1 MAKQIARL
9 LRTDVMADIDV
20 PAIAQFLQSQGRRGD
35 SVLAHINPKEAALL
49 KKMGGAE
56 TVNPV
61 TGLPEYFQIT
71 DYGSG
76 YGSDYD
82 SQPSLRYRPPAQT
95 TNILDQADFNIESY
109 RSPYTLNEYAQPIN
123 LTPPDI
129 DPVEYNLNRAA
140 QQQYAG
146 SAFPYDLTGKEG
158 YQEIPENLGIS
169 DWSQYKPE
177 FPAGMS
183 ARMSLPS
190 VSGAAMPTPY
200 DISPNTRVGLQFGG
214 ATGLQ
219 APDIGGAALAP
230 ELTVPERVS
239 AAQLGP
245 ASMAARQAAD
255 RELARETT
263 APGVLDRASA
273 ATGLS
278 KEALARLGLAGL
290 GTIQGI
296 YASRQAAEQGREAR
310 RETEALARPYQQ
322 RGQELIQQ
330 AQRGELT
337 PQGQQSL
344 QALRARLA
352 QGAEARGGVG
362 AAQAAA
368 QIEAYRQNL
377 LQNQFD
383 YGQKISN
390 IGDQLMLGAIRTGLE
405 ADRYASNLSNTYF
418 TNMARIAAGVPT
430 GTQGA

>member
-61 TGLPEYFQIT
+61 TGLPEYFQIEGDYAFGA
-71 DYGSG
+71 DYG
-76 YGSDYD
+76 GSRRRSQQVADVGFGDSVDLGQFELPEFDY
-82 SQPSLRYRPPAQT
+82 SYEVPAGGG
-95 TNILDQADFNIESY
+95 IDFNVPMDASMPMQPPITTSY
-109 RSPYTLNEYAQPIN
+109 GGEIPGIN
-123 LTPPDI
+123 LPT
-129 DPVEYNLNRAA
+129 
-140 QQQYAG
+140 AG
-146 SAFPYDLTGKEG
+146 G
-158 YQEIPENLGIS
+158 Q
-169 DWSQYKPE
+169 
-177 FPAGMS
+177 
-183 ARMSLPS
+183 
-190 VSGAAMPTPY
+190 
-200 DISPNTRVGLQFGG
+200 VGLRRGG
-214 ATGLQ
+214 VTGLQ
-219 APDIGGAALAP
+219 APDIGGRALTP

-239 AAQLGP
+239 AAQLGAP
-245 ASMAARQAAD
+245 SMAAREAAD
-255 RELARETT
+255 RELAREGA
-263 APGVLDRASA
+263 APGMMDRASRT
-273 ATGLS
+273 TGLS
-278 KEALARLGLAGL
+278 KEALARLGLAGIGAL
-290 GTIQGI
+290 QGA
-296 YASRQAAEQGREAR
+296 YAARQAAEQGREAR

>member
-9 LRTDVMADIDV
+9 LRTNAMADIDV

-35 SVLAHINPKEAALL
+35 SVLAHINPQEAALL

-61 TGLPEYFQIT
+61 TGLPEYFKIT

-82 SQPSLRYRPPAQT
+82 SQPSLRYRMPAQA
-95 TNILDQADFNIESY
+95 TNVLESAEFDWE
-109 RSPYTLNEYAQPIN
+109 RGKSPYTVNEYAPPVN

-129 DPVEYNLNRAA
+129 DPTEYYLNRAA

-183 ARMSLPS
+183 ARYNLDPNEFDAIKAIQMETLPS
-190 VSGAAMPTPY
+190 
-200 DISPNTRVGLQFGG
+200 L
-214 ATGLQ
+214 ATDVIR
-219 APDIGGAALAP
+219 PD
-230 ELTVPERVS
+230 LTVPTRTAPPVPQVDEKGMIGRGIDALEKS
-239 AAQLGP
+239 TGLK
-245 ASMAARQAAD
+245 
-255 RELARETT
+255 RET
-263 APGVLDRASA
+263 
-273 ATGLS
+273 
-278 KEALARLGLAGL
+278 LARLGLAGL
-290 GTIQGI
+290 GTLQGVM
-296 YASRQAAEQGREAR
+296 AARDAAAQGQAAR
-310 RETEALARPYQQ
+310 RETEAIAQPYVQ
-322 RGQELIQQ
+322 RGRELTEQ
-330 AQRGELT
+330 AARGELT
-337 PQGQQSL
+337 AQGQQSL

-368 QIEAYRQNL
+368 QVEAFRQNL

-405 ADRYASNLSNTYF
+405 ADRYAANLSNTYF
-418 TNMARIAAGVPT
+418 TNMARIAAGIPT
-430 GTQGA
+430 GTEGAR

>member
-61 TGLPEYFQIT
+61 TALPEYFQIEGDYAYGA
-71 DYGSG
+71 DYGGSRRRSQQVADAG
-76 YGSDYD
+76 FGDSVDLGQFELPEFDYSYEVPAGGGIDVNIPMDASMPMQPPITTSYG
-82 SQPSLRYRPPAQT
+82 
-95 TNILDQADFNIESY
+95 
-109 RSPYTLNEYAQPIN
+109 
-123 LTPPDI
+123 
-129 DPVEYNLNRAA
+129 
-140 QQQYAG
+140 G
-146 SAFPYDLTGKEG
+146 
-158 YQEIPENLGIS
+158 EIPGIS
-169 DWSQYKPE
+169 LPTA
-177 FPAGMS
+177 AGQ
-183 ARMSLPS
+183 
-190 VSGAAMPTPY
+190 
-200 DISPNTRVGLQFGG
+200 VGLRRGG
-214 ATGLQ
+214 VTGLQ
-219 APDIGGAALAP
+219 APDIGGRALAP

-239 AAQLGP
+239 AAQLGAP
-245 ASMAARQAAD
+245 SMAAREAAD
-255 RELARETT
+255 RELAREV
-263 APGVLDRASA
+263 APPGMADRASA

-278 KEALARLGLAGL
+278 KEALARLGLAGIGAL
-290 GTIQGI
+290 QGA
-296 YASRQAAEQGREAR
+296 YAARQAAEQGREAR